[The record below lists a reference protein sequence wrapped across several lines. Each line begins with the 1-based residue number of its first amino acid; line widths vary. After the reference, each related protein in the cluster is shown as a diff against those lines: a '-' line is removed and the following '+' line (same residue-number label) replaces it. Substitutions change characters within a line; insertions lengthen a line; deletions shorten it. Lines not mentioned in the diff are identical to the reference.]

1 MPTQF
6 ANTLNNH
13 PIYADRAEKDAAGN
27 TITTTYQEKL
37 TAGTGITIDSSNVI
51 SATGGGGGGTY
62 TAGTGIDISAQD
74 AISVKIDGSTITTN
88 GSGQLVANGGGG
100 TSYTAG
106 TGIDITSNTI
116 GVKIDGSTITTNS
129 SGQLVANGGGSSSG
143 ITAFH
148 QNVSHLMPPTWTVGD
163 LTFTADYVG
172 SQVTVVVSSSTRSAV
187 YITGIKTYYFSSGS
201 GTNEW
206 RISPFCPGSTSNPY
220 TPVDLTA
227 SSYELISTTST
238 QYPQICDATL
248 CYDTGSGFKLIQTH
262 IMAWVQSVQN
272 MGEIWYS
279 YTSN

>member
-1 MPTQF
+1 MSTQF
-6 ANTLNNH
+6 ANTLNSH

-27 TITTTYQEKL
+27 TITTTYQKKL
-37 TAGTGITIDSSNVI
+37 
-51 SATGGGGGGTY
+51 
-62 TAGTGIDISAQD
+62 
-74 AISVKIDGSTITTN
+74 
-88 GSGQLVANGGGG
+88 
-100 TSYTAG
+100 TAG

-187 YITGIKTYYFSSGS
+187 YITGIKTYYFSSG
-201 GTNEW
+201 GNEW

-227 SSYELISTTST
+227 SSYELIRTTST

>member
-62 TAGTGIDISAQD
+62 TAGTGIDI
-74 AISVKIDGSTITTN
+74 
-88 GSGQLVANGGGG
+88 
-100 TSYTAG
+100 
-106 TGIDITSNTI
+106 TSNTI

-143 ITAFH
+143 ITVIH

-187 YITGIKTYYFSSGS
+187 YITGNKTYYVSSGS
-201 GTNEW
+201 GQW
-206 RISPFCPGSTSNPY
+206 RISPFCPGSTSDPY

-238 QYPQICDATL
+238 QCPQICDATL
-248 CYDTGSGFKLIQTH
+248 CYNTGSGFKLIQTH